1 MVSYAQPKVLGG
13 EEGEE
18 GTPKPKKKKMSKS
31 CPTSP
36 HPSTSVLTDFSS
48 QPASPISNFP
58 SFLVDLDM
66 EEDEEKN
73 IGKKMKKKRKNKDD
87 IFGESFER
95 TETKKDL
102 KKMSKKRLAKER
114 KRALIGDKLEE
125 GKSRAEVL
133 EDVMQ
138 LDMKRKNAQE
148 VKKLKHLI
156 RDCDQKR
163 MAERVAEFQE
173 KRGFKSSNL
182 HEKGVM
188 RREDWEG
195 GQEGLVSRRQS
206 KREEKVTRAALI
218 PTSVQ
223 VNLPCINFWL

>member
-1 MVSYAQPKVLGG
+1 M
-13 EEGEE
+13 
-18 GTPKPKKKKMSKS
+18 
-31 CPTSP
+31 
-36 HPSTSVLTDFSS
+36 
-48 QPASPISNFP
+48 
-58 SFLVDLDM
+58 DL
-66 EEDEEKN
+66 EEDEERN
-73 IGKKMKKKRKNKDD
+73 IGRKIKKKKKNKDD

-95 TETKKDL
+95 TENKKDL
-102 KKMSKKRLAKER
+102 KKMSKKKLAKER

-125 GKSRAEVL
+125 GKSRAEIL

-138 LDMKRKNAQE
+138 SDSKKKTRKNAQE

-163 MAERVAEFQE
+163 MTERVEEFQE
-173 KRGFKSSNL
+173 KRGFKSINSQ
-182 HEKGVM
+182 EKGVI

-195 GQEGLVSRRQS
+195 GQEGLVSKRQS

-223 VNLPCINFWL
+223 VNIS